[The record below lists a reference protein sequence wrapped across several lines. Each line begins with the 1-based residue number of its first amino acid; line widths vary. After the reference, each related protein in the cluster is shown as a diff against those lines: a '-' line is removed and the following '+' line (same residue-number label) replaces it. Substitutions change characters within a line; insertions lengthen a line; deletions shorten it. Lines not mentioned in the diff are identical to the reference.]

1 MPIKKHRP
9 DQCNECIY
17 HERNTGYIPD
27 YCTANKRRIVLCLT
41 REALSK
47 CKDHKQTARTKAD

>member
-17 HERNTGYIPD
+17 HERNMGYIPD

-41 REALSK
+41 RRALSK
-47 CKDHKQTARTKAD
+47 CKDHKSNE